1 MIIPTK
7 TQAEFIDTVTRLIQ
21 NGYTWL
27 NSDTQ
32 IFSSLWE
39 VYDEDTAITTNDEI
53 KVFGYVDNTNAEQAE
68 TTLSTLNET

>member
-7 TQAEFIDTVTRLIQ
+7 TQAEFIDEVTRLIQ

-27 NSDTQ
+27 NGDTQ

-39 VYDEDTAITTNDEI
+39 VYDEDTAITTNDEL
-53 KVFGYVDNTNAEQAE
+53 KVFGYVDVYNAEQAE
-68 TTLSTLNET
+68 ETMASLQP

>member
-7 TQAEFIDTVTRLIQ
+7 TQAEFIDEVTRLIQ
-21 NGYTWL
+21 SGYTWL
-27 NSDTQ
+27 NGDTQ

-39 VYDEDTAITTNDEI
+39 VYDEDTAITTNDDL

-68 TTLSTLNET
+68 VTLASLQP

>member
-7 TQAEFIDTVTRLIQ
+7 TQAEFIDEVTRLIQ

-27 NSDTQ
+27 NGDTQ

-39 VYDEDTAITTNDEI
+39 VYDEDTAITTNDDLKI
-53 KVFGYVDNTNAEQAE
+53 FGYVDNTNAEEAE
-68 TTLSTLNET
+68 VTLSSLQP

>member
-7 TQAEFIDTVTRLIQ
+7 TQAEFIDEVTRLIQ
-21 NGYTWL
+21 SGYTWL
-27 NSDTQ
+27 NGDTQ

-39 VYDEDTAITTNDEI
+39 VYGEDTAITTNDDL

-68 TTLSTLNET
+68 VTLSLLQP

>member
-7 TQAEFIDTVTRLIQ
+7 TQAEFIDEVTRLIQ

-27 NSDTQ
+27 NGDTQ

-39 VYDEDTAITTNDEI
+39 VYDEDTAIITNDEL
-53 KVFGYVDNTNAEQAE
+53 KVFGYVDNTNAKPAE
-68 TTLSTLNET
+68 ETMASLQP

>member
-7 TQAEFIDTVTRLIQ
+7 TQAEFIDEVTRLIQ

-27 NSDTQ
+27 NGDTQ

-39 VYDEDTAITTNDEI
+39 VYDEDTAIATNDEL
-53 KVFGYVDNTNAEQAE
+53 KVFGYVDLENAQIAE
-68 TTLSTLNET
+68 ETMASLQP

>member
-7 TQAEFIDTVTRLIQ
+7 TQAEFMDEVTRLIQ

-27 NSDTQ
+27 NGDTQ

-39 VYDEDTAITTNDEI
+39 VFAEDTAIATNDEL
-53 KVFGYVDNTNAEQAE
+53 KVFGYVDQENAQTAE
-68 TTLSTLNET
+68 ETMASLQP

>member
-7 TQAEFIDTVTRLIQ
+7 TQAEFIDEVTRLIQ

-27 NSDTQ
+27 NGDTQ

-39 VYDEDTAITTNDEI
+39 VYDEDTAITTNDDV
-53 KVFGYVDNTNAEQAE
+53 KVFGYVDNTNAEEAE
-68 TTLSTLNET
+68 ETMASLQP

>member
-7 TQAEFIDTVTRLIQ
+7 TQAEFIDEVTRLIQ

-27 NSDTQ
+27 NGDTQ

-39 VYDEDTAITTNDEI
+39 VYDEDTAITTNDDL
-53 KVFGYVDNTNAEQAE
+53 KVFGYVDNTNAKQAE
-68 TTLSTLNET
+68 VTLSSLQP

>member
-7 TQAEFIDTVTRLIQ
+7 TQAEFIDEVTRLIQ

-27 NSDTQ
+27 NGDTQ

-39 VYDEDTAITTNDEI
+39 VYDEDTAISTNDEL
-53 KVFGYVDNTNAEQAE
+53 KVFGYVDADNAEQAE
-68 TTLSTLNET
+68 VTLATLNET

>member
-7 TQAEFIDTVTRLIQ
+7 TQAEFIDEVTRLIQ
-21 NGYTWL
+21 SGYTWL
-27 NSDTQ
+27 NGDTQ

-39 VYDEDTAITTNDEI
+39 VYDEDTAITTNDDL

-68 TTLSTLNET
+68 ETLASLQP

>member
-7 TQAEFIDTVTRLIQ
+7 TQAEFIDEVTRLIQ

-27 NSDTQ
+27 NGDTQ

-39 VYDEDTAITTNDEI
+39 VYGEDTAITTNDEL
-53 KVFGYVDNTNAEQAE
+53 KVFGYVDNTNAKQAE
-68 TTLSTLNET
+68 ETMASLQP

>member
-7 TQAEFIDTVTRLIQ
+7 TQAEFIDNVTRLIQ

-27 NSDTQ
+27 NGDTD

-39 VYDEDTAITTNDEI
+39 VYDEDTAISTNDEL
-53 KVFGYVDNTNAEQAE
+53 KLFGYVDVDNAEQAE
-68 TTLSTLNET
+68 VTLTTLNET

>member
-7 TQAEFIDTVTRLIQ
+7 TQAEFIDEVTRLIQ

-27 NSDTQ
+27 NGDTQ

-39 VYDEDTAITTNDEI
+39 VYDEDTAITTNDEL
-53 KVFGYVDNTNAEQAE
+53 KVFGYVDNANAEQAE
-68 TTLSTLNET
+68 ETLATLNET

>member
-7 TQAEFIDTVTRLIQ
+7 TQAEFIDEVTRLIQ

-27 NSDTQ
+27 NCDTQ

-39 VYDEDTAITTNDEI
+39 VYDEDTAIATNDEL
-53 KVFGYVDNTNAEQAE
+53 KVFGYVDLENAQIAE
-68 TTLSTLNET
+68 ETMASLQP